1 MNMKNAIRLA
11 IVILGIAAASTS
23 AQTEPWPPDV
33 LVSPQNPGAS
43 DLITLTISDTWSTDC
58 VPQGIVSTQIQ
69 GNSIYVAVGFVY
81 YFVCNP
87 GPKFWQQQCSI
98 APLAAGCYDVYV
110 GHGIERDGNLE
121 LMKPFTK
128 AATFCVSATGGG
140 TGGSFCFP
148 RPAYDSG
155 WVDMPGT
162 GPSPYTTTLTHN
174 LGGNVDDYIL
184 DLQRRDS
191 GLDGNDVRNLG
202 IGDTFYYSHLTTT
215 SITLTGPIS
224 PKSATVSLRVR
235 IWDSNCVGSCQADF
249 APYEPSDQGLSPST
263 IHAGQVFNLTFGV
276 VNNGTEAIAPG
287 WRIRYFASLDT
298 NIQQADGD
306 YLLYDTTA
314 DFGIE
319 PGQHL
324 TLLEA
329 FILPSTVPA
338 GQYYIGWI
346 FDPLNAICESN
357 ENNNTGCLCTTG
369 ARLTVGGPTCQPEV
383 TDVKIWRGQLVGGS
397 FQKLDQVDKVAL
409 GDLFQIVVEV
419 TNKGTTTVNVSNL
432 YGWTLSGQGNA
443 QVVGNLCVG
452 VFPISLDPGESA
464 TLDAFCPGT
473 QAFQATQ
480 AGWATMDITVGT
492 CHQTFGFEVQ

>member
-1 MNMKNAIRLA
+1 MFTKGDMNMKNAVRLA
-11 IVILGIAAASTS
+11 IVILGIAAASTF

-33 LVSPQNPGAS
+33 FVSPQNPGAS

-58 VPQGIVSTQIQ
+58 VPQRIVSTQIQ

-87 GPKFWQQQCSI
+87 GPKSWQEQCSI

-110 GHGIERDGNLE
+110 GHGIEQNGTLE

-128 AATFCVSATGGG
+128 TVTFCVSATGGG
-140 TGGSFCFP
+140 TGGRFCFP

-155 WVDMPGT
+155 WIDMPGT
-162 GPSPYTTTLTHN
+162 GASPYTTTLTHN

-215 SITLTGPIS
+215 SIRLTGPIS
-224 PKSATVSLRVR
+224 PKSVTVSLRVR
-235 IWDSNCVGSCQADF
+235 IWDSNCVSSCQADF

-263 IHAGQVFNLTFGV
+263 IRAGQPLTLTFGV

-287 WRIRYFASLDT
+287 WRIRYFASQDT

-306 YLLYDTTA
+306 YLLYETTA

-329 FILPSTVPA
+329 FTFPSTVPA
-338 GQYYIGWI
+338 GQYYIGWV
-346 FDPLNAICESN
+346 FDPLNAISESN

-369 ARLTVGGPTCQPEV
+369 ARLTVGGP
-383 TDVKIWRGQLVGGS
+383 
-397 FQKLDQVDKVAL
+397 
-409 GDLFQIVVEV
+409 
-419 TNKGTTTVNVSNL
+419 
-432 YGWTLSGQGNA
+432 
-443 QVVGNLCVG
+443 
-452 VFPISLDPGESA
+452 
-464 TLDAFCPGT
+464 
-473 QAFQATQ
+473 
-480 AGWATMDITVGT
+480 M
-492 CHQTFGFEVQ
+492 